1 MVDVIPLQMKPTRA
15 LLVAIGSGALIGLTR
30 WVFECLFVVSLV
42 PDPQSPIWVMASTVS
57 SLFITATLALT
68 VWIAL
73 RGLQSRSTLLVAGGA
88 IGFLV
93 LLGWYSTGFVNLAQ
107 MRAALIDSADS
118 NTDADRLRELAG
130 FKSGPGYEIDNRIA
144 KHPNTSADVLR
155 MLHGRPNQIGTEMC
169 LAQNPNT
176 PDDILLAISKRTDRW
191 LVDALKRN
199 PRYDE
204 LFAHDEP

>member
-1 MVDVIPLQMKPTRA
+1 MKPTRP
-15 LLVAIGSGALIGLTR
+15 LLIAIGSGAIVGLTL
-30 WVFECLFVVSLV
+30 WVFECLFVVPLV
-42 PDPQSPIWVMASTVS
+42 PDPQSPIWIMVSTVS
-57 SLFITATLALT
+57 SIFIAATLALT
-68 VWIAL
+68 VWTAL
-73 RGLQSRSTLLVAGGA
+73 RGLQSRSTTLVVGGV

-93 LLGWYSTGFVNLAQ
+93 LFGWFSTGFVHLAQ

-118 NTDADRLRELAG
+118 ETGADRLRELAD
-130 FKSGPGYEIDNRIA
+130 FKGGPGYEIDNRIA
-144 KHPNTSADVLR
+144 KHPNTSSGVLR

-176 PDDILLAISKRTDRW
+176 PDDILLAFSENADGW
-191 LVDALKRN
+191 LLDALKRN